1 MSCPS
6 DNDSLFGSPPSSP
19 RSPSPGLALPS
30 AHNIVRIP
38 GAPED
43 ANDENVGT
51 IALPALSLSHAPRPP
66 AQDHGRDTAAAPAK
80 STAQQDRARQPEAPV
95 PPARGGTKRARRA
108 ASPGPSRPRTT
119 TTTTTRKRRR
129 PQSPRPSVPT
139 IAPGDAPSRPI
150 IVEDHPHLDPRLPVP
165 TTAEIVQTLMNTKEV
180 LPLLLRTLLLVARSP
195 HLPTAATS
203 PSGSAT
209 PSDRPRRRRIGP
221 SLKDAPPPPP
231 PKDPSNKGKRK
242 LTKVPAG
249 AQDWDVP
256 FPFQEGEGPEDYQQK
271 WEKQRTRRLIGQ
283 LINLIKAAAKKTA
296 VRKYKQMKLDGTL
309 PPEDEEPP
317 RPPKRPRKTRKNA
330 RDPTTESSAT
340 PSSGAHTPLPAAAAA
355 LHINGSAPDTNGSL
369 DQLLTS
375 LLSHGG
381 SGVNAGVFGAD
392 GLFETPSGTPAP
404 TECDDFTS
412 LIQSTFPSDGFDYN
426 ALWMNAGMSVD
437 ANGMPLD
444 SNGVPMNMNMD
455 AGMSMSTGV
464 DMSAGMDAGAPMPE
478 MSFEELTA
486 LFASDEN
493 CGLGLD
499 GLGMGAV
506 NVNSVDMDGLSVD
519 GVGIAG
525 GHGLDQSAPAQDYS
539 FPLDPALMGLG
550 QAQAAGFG
558 DGAMSF
564 GDGATNA
571 GFGDGATGTGSSSL
585 MTPSPTDM
593 PSMSMS
599 ASASSAGDGPY
610 TPLLDQE
617 QLSRRPSDAFS
628 VASCGFSGTSAM
640 DNLQSAVHTSTP
652 GLGLALVPGIQPD
665 AGAATGNASSQ
676 EPITLQDGNRSQVGS
691 GLPSYVG
698 SEPSGDGNAASPRN
712 TGTIDPARQ
721 NVFSVVGNAPE
732 VELDSSMNLNLN
744 MDVDWTGGGEGSLL
758 PSRTW
763 QDSSTHPL
771 PDQVTHPSSS
781 STINVPTPTTPAP
794 IPTASSR
801 QPTKARST
809 ATRAATARNQD
820 SSSSTGASSSSA
832 MTILAPPTP
841 WTPAPPTPW
850 TAVVDKWVPPPMSP
864 PPPTQRAKG
873 KQRADAVVGS
883 GVATARN
890 GVESAGSNAWDA
902 GSTAAAAISN
912 AATAISNAATA
923 TGPPPAS
930 TTTSFTGPLRM
941 PVTAAEKARVL
952 QQARERKAE
961 LEGAIERAKVE
972 LWELSIEGDVLH
984 RVRKKMMRIGSEEGE
999 AE

>member
-1 MSCPS
+1 MSSKS

-30 AHNIVRIP
+30 ADNIVRIP

-51 IALPALSLSHAPRPP
+51 IALPGSHNFSELPATPLALSLSHAPRPP
-66 AQDHGRDTAAAPAK
+66 AQDHGRDTAAAAAK
-80 STAQQDRARQPEAPV
+80 STAQQDRPRQPEAPT
-95 PPARGGTKRARRA
+95 PPARGGAKRARRA
-108 ASPGPSRPRTT
+108 PSPGPSRPKTT
-119 TTTTTRKRRR
+119 TTTATRKRKR
-129 PQSPRPSVPT
+129 PQSPRPSVPA

-309 PPEDEEPP
+309 PPEDEETP
-317 RPPKRPRKTRKNA
+317 RPPKRPRKTRETA
-330 RDPTTESSAT
+330 RDPPLEPSAT
-340 PSSGAHTPLPAAAAA
+340 PSSGARTPLPTGAA

-381 SGVNAGVFGAD
+381 SGVSAGVFGAD

-455 AGMSMSTGV
+455 VGMNLDCTSSTT
-464 DMSAGMDAGAPMPE
+464 AGMDAGSPMPE

-499 GLGMGAV
+499 GLGMDPV
-506 NVNSVDMDGLSVD
+506 NVNPVGMD
-519 GVGIAG
+519 GVGMVGAD
-525 GHGLDQSAPAQDYS
+525 GLGQSAPAQDFS

-564 GDGATNA
+564 GDGVTGPA
-571 GFGDGATGTGSSSL
+571 FGDGATTGPSSL

-610 TPLLDQE
+610 TPLLDHE

-628 VASCGFSGTSAM
+628 VASCGFSGTSAL
-640 DNLQSAVHTSTP
+640 DNLQSAVHTPTP
-652 GLGLALVPGIQPD
+652 ELGLAPVAGIQPD
-665 AGAATGNASSQ
+665 AGAATGNASHGAQVATGNPSQ
-676 EPITLQDGNRSQVGS
+676 
-691 GLPSYVG
+691 VG

-712 TGTIDPARQ
+712 TGTMDPARQ

-732 VELDSSMNLNLN
+732 VELDSSMNLNMN
-744 MDVDWTGGGEGSLL
+744 MD
-758 PSRTW
+758 
-763 QDSSTHPL
+763 
-771 PDQVTHPSSS
+771 VTHPSSS

-794 IPTASSR
+794 VPTASSR
-801 QPTKARST
+801 QPTQAKSS

-820 SSSSTGASSSSA
+820 ISSSTAASSSSA
-832 MTILAPPTP
+832 TTILAPPTP

-850 TAVVDKWVPPPMSP
+850 TAAVDKWVPPPMSP
-864 PPPTQRAKG
+864 PPSTQRAKG
-873 KQRADAVVGS
+873 KQRADEVVGS

-912 AATAISNAATA
+912 AATAP
-923 TGPPPAS
+923 GPPPAS
-930 TTTSFTGPLRM
+930 TTTSSTGPIRM
-941 PVTAAEKARVL
+941 PVTAADKARVL

>member
-1 MSCPS
+1 MSSKS

-51 IALPALSLSHAPRPP
+51 IALPGSHNFSELPAAPLALSLSHAPRPP
-66 AQDHGRDTAAAPAK
+66 AQDHGRDTAAAPARL
-80 STAQQDRARQPEAPV
+80 TAQPNGPRQPEAPAH
-95 PPARGGTKRARRA
+95 PARGGAKRVRRA
-108 ASPGPSRPRTT
+108 ASPGPSRPKTT
-119 TTTTTRKRRR
+119 TTTTTRKRKR
-129 PQSPRPSVPT
+129 PQSPRPSVPA

-150 IVEDHPHLDPRLPVP
+150 VVEDHPHLDPRLPVP

-195 HLPTAATS
+195 HLPTAVTS

-296 VRKYKQMKLDGTL
+296 LRKYKQMKLDGTL

-317 RPPKRPRKTRKNA
+317 RPPKRPRKTRKTA
-330 RDPTTESSAT
+330 RDPPSEPSAT

-355 LHINGSAPDTNGSL
+355 SNASGSALDTNGPL

-412 LIQSTFPSDGFDYN
+412 LIQSTFPSNGFDYN

-437 ANGMPLD
+437 ANGAPLD
-444 SNGVPMNMNMD
+444 SNGVPMNMNTD
-455 AGMSMSTGV
+455 AGMNMDSSFGT
-464 DMSAGMDAGAPMPE
+464 SAGMDVGSPMPE

-499 GLGMGAV
+499 GLGMDPVSV
-506 NVNSVDMDGLSVD
+506 NPVGMDGMGMN
-519 GVGIAG
+519 GVGMVG
-525 GHGLDQSAPAQDYS
+525 GDGLGQSAPAQDFT
-539 FPLDPALMGLG
+539 FPLDPALMGMG

-558 DGAMSF
+558 DGATS
-564 GDGATNA
+564 
-571 GFGDGATGTGSSSL
+571 FGDGATGTGFGDGTAGAGSSFL
-585 MTPSPTDM
+585 MTPSPTDL

-599 ASASSAGDGPY
+599 GSASSAGDGPY
-610 TPLLDQE
+610 TPLLDHE

-628 VASCGFSGTSAM
+628 VASCGFGGTLTDPLHSA
-640 DNLQSAVHTSTP
+640 AHTPTP
-652 GLGLALVPGIQPD
+652 GLASVPGIEPD
-665 AGAATGNASSQ
+665 AGAATGN
-676 EPITLQDGNRSQVGS
+676 PSQVCT

-698 SEPSGDGNAASPRN
+698 SEPSGDGNAANVASPRN
-712 TGTIDPARQ
+712 TETVDPARQ
-721 NVFSVVGNAPE
+721 NVFPAAGKALSGDGMQTTLE
-732 VELDSSMNLNLN
+732 GLDTN
-744 MDVDWTGGGEGSLL
+744 MDVDW
-758 PSRTW
+758 
-763 QDSSTHPL
+763 
-771 PDQVTHPSSS
+771 VAAV
-781 STINVPTPTTPAP
+781 INVPTSATPAP
-794 IPTASSR
+794 PPPTDTRRTANTASSR
-801 QPTKARST
+801 
-809 ATRAATARNQD
+809 TRAATARAQD
-820 SSSSTGASSSSA
+820 ASSSQAASSSSTAEPASRLPSSSSPA
-832 MTILAPPTP
+832 TTILAPPTP

-850 TAVVDKWVPPPMSP
+850 TSAIDKWVPPPMSP
-864 PPPTQRAKG
+864 PPPTTRAKG
-873 KQRADAVVGS
+873 KQRALAPVGS
-883 GVATARN
+883 DVAATRN
-890 GVESAGSNAWDA
+890 SVEPAGSNAADA
-902 GSTAAAAISN
+902 GSTA
-912 AATAISNAATA
+912 TARAK
-923 TGPPPAS
+923 GPAPAG
-930 TTTSFTGPLRM
+930 TDTSSPGPLRM

-984 RVRKKMMRIGSEEGE
+984 RVRRKLTRAGSEEEG

>member
-1 MSCPS
+1 MTSKS
-6 DNDSLFGSPPSSP
+6 DTDSLFGSPPSSP

-30 AHNIVRIP
+30 ADNIVRIP

-51 IALPALSLSHAPRPP
+51 IALPGSHNFSELPAAPLALSLSHAPRPP

-330 RDPTTESSAT
+330 RDPTSESSAT

-499 GLGMGAV
+499 GLGMG
-506 NVNSVDMDGLSVD
+506 DGLSVN

-652 GLGLALVPGIQPD
+652 GLGLAPVAGIQPD
-665 AGAATGNASSQ
+665 AGAAT
-676 EPITLQDGNRSQVGS
+676 GNRSQVGS

-698 SEPSGDGNAASPRN
+698 LEPSGDGNAASPRN

-721 NVFSVVGNAPE
+721 NVFSVVGNATEE
-732 VELDSSMNLNLN
+732 VLDTNVNMNMN
-744 MDVDWTGGGEGSLL
+744 MDVDWTGGA
-758 PSRTW
+758 
-763 QDSSTHPL
+763 
-771 PDQVTHPSSS
+771 
-781 STINVPTPTTPAP
+781 NVPTAAPIAPAP
-794 IPTASSR
+794 STDTQRRTAQAGPSR
-801 QPTKARST
+801 
-809 ATRAATARNQD
+809 TRAATARNQD
-820 SSSSTGASSSSA
+820 PSSSAGASSSA
-832 MTILAPPTP
+832 GTTILAPPTP

-850 TAVVDKWVPPPMSP
+850 TAAVDKWVPPPMSP
-864 PPPTQRAKG
+864 PPSTQRAKG

-883 GVATARN
+883 SVATARN
-890 GVESAGSNAWDA
+890 GVESAGWNAWDA

-912 AATAISNAATA
+912 AATAL
-923 TGPPPAS
+923 GPPPAG
-930 TTTSFTGPLRM
+930 TTSSSTGSLRM
-941 PVTAAEKARVL
+941 PVTAADKARVL
-952 QQARERKAE
+952 QQARGRKAE

>member
-51 IALPALSLSHAPRPP
+51 IALPGSHNFSELPAAPLALSLSHAPRPP

-195 HLPTAATS
+195 HLPTAATF

-330 RDPTTESSAT
+330 RDPTSESSAT

-665 AGAATGNASSQ
+665 AGAATGN
-676 EPITLQDGNRSQVGS
+676 PSQVGS
-691 GLPSYVG
+691 GLLSYVG
-698 SEPSGDGNAASPRN
+698 SKPSGDGNAASPRN

-721 NVFSVVGNAPE
+721 NVFSVVGNATE
-732 VELDSSMNLNLN
+732 EGLDTNVNMNMN
-744 MDVDWTGGGEGSLL
+744 MDVDWTGGA
-758 PSRTW
+758 
-763 QDSSTHPL
+763 
-771 PDQVTHPSSS
+771 
-781 STINVPTPTTPAP
+781 NVPTAAP
-794 IPTASSR
+794 IAPASSTDTQR
-801 QPTKARST
+801 RT
-809 ATRAATARNQD
+809 AQAGPSRTRAATARNQD
-820 SSSSTGASSSSA
+820 PSSAGASSSA
-832 MTILAPPTP
+832 GTTILAPPTP

-850 TAVVDKWVPPPMSP
+850 TAAVDKWVPPPMSP
-864 PPPTQRAKG
+864 PPSTQRAKG

-912 AATAISNAATA
+912 AATAP
-923 TGPPPAS
+923 GPPPANTITAS
-930 TTTSFTGPLRM
+930 AGPVRM

>member
-1 MSCPS
+1 MSSKS

-51 IALPALSLSHAPRPP
+51 IALPGSHNFSELPAAPLALSLSHAPRPP
-66 AQDHGRDTAAAPAK
+66 AQDHGRDTAAARARL
-80 STAQQDRARQPEAPV
+80 TAQPNGPRQPEAPAH
-95 PPARGGTKRARRA
+95 PARGGAKRVRRA
-108 ASPGPSRPRTT
+108 ASPGPSRPKTT
-119 TTTTTRKRRR
+119 TTTTTRKRKR
-129 PQSPRPSVPT
+129 PQSPRPSVPA

-150 IVEDHPHLDPRLPVP
+150 VVEDHPHLDPRLPVP

-195 HLPTAATS
+195 HLPTTATS

-296 VRKYKQMKLDGTL
+296 VKKYKQMKLDGTL

-317 RPPKRPRKTRKNA
+317 RPVKRPRKTRKAA
-330 RDPTTESSAT
+330 RDPTSEPSAT
-340 PSSGAHTPLPAAAAA
+340 PSSGAHIPLPTTVAVNA
-355 LHINGSAPDTNGSL
+355 NGSALDTNGSL

-437 ANGMPLD
+437 ANGTPLD
-444 SNGVPMNMNMD
+444 SNGVPMNMNTD
-455 AGMSMSTGV
+455 AEMNMETTFGT
-464 DMSAGMDAGAPMPE
+464 SAGMDAGAPMPE

-499 GLGMGAV
+499 GLGMDPVSV
-506 NVNSVDMDGLSVD
+506 NPVGMDGMGMN
-519 GVGIAG
+519 GVGMVG
-525 GHGLDQSAPAQDYS
+525 GDGLGQSAPAQDFT
-539 FPLDPALMGLG
+539 FPLDPALMGMG
-550 QAQAAGFG
+550 QAQAAGI
-558 DGAMSF
+558 
-564 GDGATNA
+564 GDGATSFVDGVA
-571 GFGDGATGTGSSSL
+571 GGDSATGAGSSFL
-585 MTPSPTDM
+585 MTPSPTDI

-599 ASASSAGDGPY
+599 ASASSAGDGPH
-610 TPLLDQE
+610 TPLLDHDQVA
-617 QLSRRPSDAFS
+617 RRPSDAFS
-628 VASCGFSGTSAM
+628 VASCSGGTFGGGASAL
-640 DNLQSAVHTSTP
+640 DILQSASLTP
-652 GLGLALVPGIQPD
+652 APAHVMPPSSNFAPIS
-665 AGAATGNASSQ
+665 GAATGN
-676 EPITLQDGNRSQVGS
+676 PSQVGT

-698 SEPSGDGNAASPRN
+698 SEPSGDGNAVDVAPSGS
-712 TGTIDPARQ
+712 TGMIDSARQ
-721 NVFSVVGNAPE
+721 NVFPAAGHAQSGDGMSATLE
-732 VELDSSMNLNLN
+732 GLDTN
-744 MDVDWTGGGEGSLL
+744 MDVDWTAA
-758 PSRTW
+758 
-763 QDSSTHPL
+763 
-771 PDQVTHPSSS
+771 V
-781 STINVPTPTTPAP
+781 INVPTSATPAP
-794 IPTASSR
+794 APPTDTRRTANTASS
-801 QPTKARST
+801 QP
-809 ATRAATARNQD
+809 RAATARAQD
-820 SSSSTGASSSSA
+820 ASSSQAASLSSSTAEPASRLPSSSSPGT
-832 MTILAPPTP
+832 TILAPPTP

-850 TAVVDKWVPPPMSP
+850 TSAIDKWVPPPMSP
-864 PPPTQRAKG
+864 PPPTQQAKG
-873 KQRADAVVGS
+873 KQRALAPVGS
-883 GVATARN
+883 DVAATRN
-890 GVESAGSNAWDA
+890 GVESAGSNAADA
-902 GSTAAAAISN
+902 GSTAAAA
-912 AATAISNAATA
+912 TARAK
-923 TGPPPAS
+923 GPAPAG
-930 TTTSFTGPLRM
+930 TDTSSPGPLRM
-941 PVTAAEKARVL
+941 PVTAADKARVL

-984 RVRKKMMRIGSEEGE
+984 RVRRKLMRANSEEGE
-999 AE
+999 AD

>member
-1 MSCPS
+1 MSSKS

-51 IALPALSLSHAPRPP
+51 IALPGSHNFSELPAAPLALSLSHAPRPP
-66 AQDHGRDTAAAPAK
+66 AQDHGRDTAATSAK
-80 STAQQDRARQPEAPV
+80 PTAQQERARRPEAPA
-95 PPARGGTKRARRA
+95 PPARGGAKRARRA
-108 ASPGPSRPRTT
+108 ASPGPSRPKTT
-119 TTTTTRKRRR
+119 TTTTTRKRKR
-129 PQSPRPSVPT
+129 PQSPGSSVPA
-139 IAPGDAPSRPI
+139 IALGDAPSRPI
-150 IVEDHPHLDPRLPVP
+150 VVEDHHHLDPRLPVP

-195 HLPTAATS
+195 HLPTATTS
-203 PSGSAT
+203 PSGSGT

-309 PPEDEEPP
+309 PPENEEPP
-317 RPPKRPRKTRKNA
+317 RPPKRPRKTRKTA
-330 RDPTTESSAT
+330 RDPTSEPSAT
-340 PSSGAHTPLPAAAAA
+340 PLSEAHTPLPAVAATLNANSSA
-355 LHINGSAPDTNGSL
+355 LDTSGPL

-426 ALWMNAGMSVD
+426 ALWLNAGMSVD
-437 ANGMPLD
+437 ANGIPLD
-444 SNGVPMNMNMD
+444 SNGMPMNMNGD
-455 AGMSMSTGV
+455 VGLNLGSGV
-464 DMSAGMDAGAPMPE
+464 DTSAGIDAGAPMPE

-486 LFASDEN
+486 LFASDES

-499 GLGMGAV
+499 GLGMDPVSV
-506 NVNSVDMDGLSVD
+506 NHVGMDGMGMN
-519 GVGIAG
+519 GVGMVG
-525 GHGLDQSAPAQDYS
+525 GVGLGQSVPAQDFT
-539 FPLDPALMGLG
+539 FPLDPALMDMG
-550 QAQAAGFG
+550 QAQAAGIG
-558 DGAMSF
+558 DTAKSF
-564 GDGATNA
+564 GDGVAGV
-571 GFGDGATGTGSSSL
+571 GFGDGAAGAGSSFL
-585 MTPSPTDM
+585 MTPSPTDL

-628 VASCGFSGTSAM
+628 VASRGLGGTFSDTLHSA
-640 DNLQSAVHTSTP
+640 AHTPTP
-652 GLGLALVPGIQPD
+652 GLASVPGIEPD
-665 AGAATGNASSQ
+665 AGAATGN
-676 EPITLQDGNRSQVGS
+676 PSQVGT

-698 SEPSGDGNAASPRN
+698 SEPSGDGNAANVASPRN
-712 TGTIDPARQ
+712 TETVDPARQ
-721 NVFSVVGNAPE
+721 NVFPAAGKALSGDGMHTTLVG
-732 VELDSSMNLNLN
+732 LDTN
-744 MDVDWTGGGEGSLL
+744 MDVDWVAAVINVPTSATPAPPPPTGIRHTVNTTSSQ
-758 PSRTW
+758 PSAATARA
-763 QDSSTHPL
+763 QDASSSQAASSSSSTAEPANRL
-771 PDQVTHPSSS
+771 PSSS
-781 STINVPTPTTPAP
+781 SPA
-794 IPTASSR
+794 
-801 QPTKARST
+801 ST
-809 ATRAATARNQD
+809 L
-820 SSSSTGASSSSA
+820 
-832 MTILAPPTP
+832 LAPPTP

-850 TAVVDKWVPPPMSP
+850 TFAVDKWVPPPMSP
-864 PPPTQRAKG
+864 RPPSQRAKG
-873 KQRADAVVGS
+873 KQRALAPVGS
-883 GVATARN
+883 SVAPTRN
-890 GVESAGSNAWDA
+890 DIEPAGSNASDA
-902 GSTAAAAISN
+902 GSTATAAAVPN
-912 AATAISNAATA
+912 AATARAK
-923 TGPPPAS
+923 GPAPAG
-930 TTTSFTGPLRM
+930 TNTSSTGPLRM
-941 PVTAAEKARVL
+941 PATAAEKARVL

-984 RVRKKMMRIGSEEGE
+984 RVRKKMMRAGTEE
-999 AE
+999 AEAE